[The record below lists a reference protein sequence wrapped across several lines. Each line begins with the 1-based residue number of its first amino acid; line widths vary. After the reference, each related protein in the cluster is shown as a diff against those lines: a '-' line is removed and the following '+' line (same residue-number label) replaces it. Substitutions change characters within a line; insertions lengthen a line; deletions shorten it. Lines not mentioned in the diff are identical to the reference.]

1 MNELFWAE
9 MEPAK
14 NFIQQ
19 EPDAGLPATEQT
31 EVRIAFD
38 DKDLYLGIICFD
50 RQPENIVV
58 TQNRRDA
65 NLADTDSIE
74 ILLDTSNDKQNAVVF
89 GTSPTGIEYDGQVSK
104 AGQTRGSGGTNVRA
118 GGASGNSGAHEAVL
132 LPSTSTGMR
141 SGGCALKLPNAHAE
155 KLFPILCP
163 IQQPHPSSRY

>member
-1 MNELFWAE
+1 
-9 MEPAK
+9 MEPAT

-74 ILLDTSNDKQNAVVF
+74 ILLDTFN
-89 GTSPTGIEYDGQVSK
+89 
-104 AGQTRGSGGTNVRA
+104 GQTKCGRFR
-118 GGASGNSGAHEAVL
+118 H
-132 LPSTSTGMR
+132 
-141 SGGCALKLPNAHAE
+141 
-155 KLFPILCP
+155 
-163 IQQPHPSSRY
+163 